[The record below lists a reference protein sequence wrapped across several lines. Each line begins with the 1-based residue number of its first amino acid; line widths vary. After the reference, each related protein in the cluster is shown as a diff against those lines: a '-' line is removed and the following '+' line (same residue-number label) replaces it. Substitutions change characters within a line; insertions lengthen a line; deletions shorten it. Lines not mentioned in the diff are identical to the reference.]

1 MNITFN
7 QSDVEQMA
15 ASFKSRLSEA
25 VKHFPSFPDGKISL
39 EDIQRW
45 AVQQDIDTPE
55 VLEATLKKN
64 RDGSKGSRQPMS

>member
-1 MNITFN
+1 MNIIFD

-25 VKHFPSFPDGKISL
+25 VKHFPSFPDGKINL

-45 AVQQDIDTPE
+45 AVQQDVDTPE
-55 VLEATLKKN
+55 LLEAALKKN
-64 RDGSKGSRQPMS
+64 RDGSKSSGQPMS